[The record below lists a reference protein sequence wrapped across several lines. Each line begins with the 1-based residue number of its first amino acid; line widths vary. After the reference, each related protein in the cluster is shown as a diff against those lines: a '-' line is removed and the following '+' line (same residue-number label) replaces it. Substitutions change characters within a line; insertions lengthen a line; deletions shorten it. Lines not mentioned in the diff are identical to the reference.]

1 MWILAETLYLC
12 KVLSFRRIILSL
24 LSVTVLVPACDR
36 TPRPDRATRQILD
49 GLDGYVG
56 ARETYVARKLAQLD
70 ALRKLAHSTEEP
82 SRRFEM
88 DWNLAG
94 EYFAFSFDSTQVYL
108 KHCQEIAKDALK
120 NRDLYN
126 QATLQLGH
134 LYAKAGSYMEAYQV
148 LYGQIDTLQLSPE
161 LKAEYYWDLYDF
173 SKDLSG
179 NSGMV
184 ERLSVPPAAS
194 FQEILYQVLPKDS
207 DRYRSVLRNQFM
219 EEGKLDQADSVSRLL
234 LSTVTPQDR
243 NYAIYAF
250 FQSEIQEQRGN
261 QAERIAWLVKSAQC
275 DLINAVRDYAS
286 LTMVA
291 QNILPMDVARSFRYL
306 QIAQEDALLYN
317 AKLRPWQISRFLL
330 EVEDAY
336 SSRQARANRMGLIS
350 NILLA
355 VLVLILSLVSRFLI
369 TRSRKL
375 SRLRTELEASNA
387 RLAIANE
394 ELNTL
399 NRQISKADKVKEEY
413 ILDFLQGLS
422 EQVGLLKSEDNHF
435 RNLLK
440 QGKSDQLF
448 RELAISERSEKALQ
462 EFYRKFDETFLALYP
477 DFVAQFN
484 ALIREDARI
493 KPKGSDRLCTEL
505 RIFALIRLGVDD
517 SKQIAAI
524 LHYSVS
530 TIYNYKV
537 AIKNA
542 AIGDRE
548 TFEERVKMIGK

>member
-1 MWILAETLYLC
+1 MRILAETLYLC

-36 TPRPDRATRQILD
+36 APRPDRATRQILD

-161 LKAEYYWDLYDF
+161 LKAEYYWNLYDF

-336 SSRQARANRMGLIS
+336 SSRQALANRMRLIS
-350 NILLA
+350 TILLA

-375 SRLRTELEASNA
+375 SRLKTELEASNA

-462 EFYRKFDETFLALYP
+462 EFYRKFDETFLAMYP
-477 DFVAQFN
+477 DFVSQFN

-517 SKQIAAI
+517 SKQIATI

>member
-24 LSVTVLVPACDR
+24 LSVTVLVSACDR
-36 TPRPDRATRQILD
+36 APRPDRATRQILD

-161 LKAEYYWDLYDF
+161 LKAEYYWNLYDF

-243 NYAIYAF
+243 DYAIYAF

-336 SSRQARANRMGLIS
+336 SSRQALANRMRLIS
-350 NILLA
+350 TILLA

-375 SRLRTELEASNA
+375 SRLKTELEASNA

-462 EFYRKFDETFLALYP
+462 EFYRKFDETFLAMYP
-477 DFVAQFN
+477 DFVSQFN

-542 AIGDRE
+542 ALGDRE